1 MFDRD
6 FSFLAL
12 GDSYTIG
19 EGLSLT
25 DSFPYQTVQ
34 SLRRLG
40 VSMNAPEIVARTG
53 WTSEELLQNLE
64 RHTLQP
70 FYDFVTL
77 LTGVNDQYRG
87 RSLAYYEKDFHQLV
101 GKAISLAADQ
111 PSQVIVLSIPDWGRS
126 PFAEGKNKDEISVN
140 IDHFNEL
147 NRSLSGQMGVNYLEI
162 TSALRQIGT
171 DASIY
176 TADRLHYSSSI
187 YKDWSDLISSI
198 ILRQL
203 SLQYEGQ

>member
-6 FSFLAL
+6 FSLLAL

-34 SLRRLG
+34 SLRRVG

-77 LTGVNDQYRG
+77 LIGVNDQYRG
-87 RSLAYYEKDFHQLV
+87 RSLVYYEKDFHQLV

-147 NRSLSGQMGVNYLEI
+147 NRSLSGEMGVNYLEI